1 MKKKMVEYPFKL
13 HKYAYILLGVHFKV
27 WNGL

>member
-1 MKKKMVEYPFKL
+1 MVEYPFKL
-13 HKYAYILLGVHFKV
+13 HKYTYILLGVHFKV